1 MNRDQKF
8 ALIEK
13 WLLENELYYK
23 INPNDEEAIEDYVF
37 SLGSKMSQLY
47 RMLRENDLVPQN
59 SYQQLISLIEDSI
72 IIARHNVMFS

>member
-13 WLLENELYYK
+13 WLLENELYYQ
-23 INPNDEEAIEDYVF
+23 INPMDEDAIEDYVF
-37 SLGSKMSQLY
+37 ALGSKMPQLY

-59 SYQQLISLIEDSI
+59 SYHQLSSLIEDSI
-72 IIARHNVMFS
+72 IIARHNVMFA